1 MLSIFSCAYWLSA
14 FPLWENGCLCTL
26 DVNLISGMSFAN
38 VFSNSVGC
46 LFVLSVISFSVK
58 KLFYI
63 YLSPICVFLLVSF
76 ALGERSKIIFLRLR
90 SKNIL
95 PIFSSSFIISNIIHL
110 DLLYIL
116 SLFLII

>member
-38 VFSNSVGC
+38 VFSDSVGC

-58 KLFYI
+58 KLVI
-63 YLSPICVFLLVSF
+63 TGGKWGRGDR
-76 ALGERSKIIFLRLR
+76 LGV
-90 SKNIL
+90 
-95 PIFSSSFIISNIIHL
+95 
-110 DLLYIL
+110 
-116 SLFLII
+116 